1 MCRTRACKVCGQF
14 LTAAGVGQHPA
25 AIGAVIGAIFIDATF
40 IEAIDSRIR
49 RNIVALAPV
58 DGRQFVRLW
67 VGVRVT
73 RLRVRLRLGSGI
85 GSGKGSTGLGL
96 SPS

>member
-67 VGVRVT
+67 VRVRV
-73 RLRVRLRLGSGI
+73 LDLGC
-85 GSGKGSTGLGL
+85 GLG
-96 SPS
+96 